1 MKKIKYKLVVLSILT
16 LVSCENTLDLTPEDS
31 LLPEVIFSNET
42 LATSALNGMYS
53 SAQHSDGLSGTLDAM
68 TEWQTDNVNFVGSL
82 PTFQDVRDYN
92 TLSDNTSTAAIWI
105 RHYRIINHANMII
118 KNVPLS
124 PDIDFSPESRED
136 MVGQAKFM
144 RALIHFRLSNVY
156 GIQVKQNPDGL
167 SVPYILEPFEGTIE
181 NPTRQTVSQVYA
193 LIEND
198 LIEASNSITN
208 TDTNQA
214 TVAAAKGL
222 LARLYLYQ
230 ERWLDAA
237 NMADD
242 VINTPG
248 IAIATDYSFYN
259 SFSSE
264 HVFQLSNV
272 PGDGATAQSFS
283 GLFNGTNFGGRGDC
297 PFSQDL
303 IDLFNS
309 EVGDLRISATLT
321 RNGTSAAQ
329 VNDLFTSKY
338 PDAVS
343 NTDDPNVIR
352 VSEMYLIRCEA
363 NLRGG
368 TTVGDLPIND
378 FNRTRLR
385 ASLLPLVTI
394 TLTDILNERRK
405 EFCFEGLRRMDL
417 LRNDLPLR
425 SASLPNSSV
434 SQPNSPKVIFPI
446 PQRDLDI
453 NPNLQQNAGY

>member
-1 MKKIKYKLVVLSILT
+1 M
-16 LVSCENTLDLTPEDS
+16 
-31 LLPEVIFSNET
+31 
-42 LATSALNGMYS
+42 
-53 SAQHSDGLSGTLDAM
+53 
-68 TEWQTDNVNFVGSL
+68 
-82 PTFQDVRDYN
+82 
-92 TLSDNTSTAAIWI
+92 
-105 RHYRIINHANMII
+105 
-118 KNVPLS
+118 
-124 PDIDFSPESRED
+124 
-136 MVGQAKFM
+136 
-144 RALIHFRLSNVY
+144 
-156 GIQVKQNPDGL
+156 
-167 SVPYILEPFEGTIE
+167 
-181 NPTRQTVSQVYA
+181 
-193 LIEND
+193 
-198 LIEASNSITN
+198 
-208 TDTNQA
+208 
-214 TVAAAKGL
+214 
-222 LARLYLYQ
+222 
-230 ERWLDAA
+230 
-237 NMADD
+237 
-242 VINTPG
+242 
-248 IAIATDYSFYN
+248 
-259 SFSSE
+259 
-264 HVFQLSNV
+264 
-272 PGDGATAQSFS
+272 
-283 GLFNGTNFGGRGDC
+283 
-297 PFSQDL
+297 